1 MAALSPVHL
10 WLGTSVG
17 DFILD
22 FRATEV
28 EQTPHYDRSHRPFRK
43 YVFVQNG
50 HSAFSS
56 MLPVAPA
63 VPPVNTRCGNGS
75 GPRGILALGTPQTPA
90 QLSAPVR
97 PRGTFAG
104 LSAGR
109 RTAPGEGAAQH
120 LHDRNTTE
128 FELRN
133 LVVNGADPHTLTR
146 ITPRGRQMVWEAGY
160 RSESGPHHHSIA
172 ELEYWR

>member
-97 PRGTFAG
+97 PRGTFTR

-109 RTAPGEGAAQH
+109 RTTPGAAQH
-120 LHDRNTTE
+120 LHDPNTTE
-128 FELRN
+128 F
-133 LVVNGADPHTLTR
+133 
-146 ITPRGRQMVWEAGY
+146 
-160 RSESGPHHHSIA
+160 
-172 ELEYWR
+172 